1 MQSKK
6 SGLEWAYILCKFQS
20 KFWAAF
26 LSLGGC
32 TLTFYNPNM
41 SLGRKLTD

>member
-20 KFWAAF
+20 KFWATF
-26 LSLGGC
+26 LPLGGR
-32 TLTFYNPNM
+32 TLTFYGPNM
-41 SLGRKLTD
+41 SFGPKLTH